1 MQGAQV
7 ALDKIYGYAVQY
19 GLSFLAAILIF
30 IIGKWVARLVARL
43 IENAMAKSKIEKT
56 LASFAKNMIYYTIL
70 IFVIIAALGKLGIQ
84 TSSFVALI
92 GAAGLAVGLALQGS
106 LANFAAGVMIIMFE
120 PFKTGN
126 TIESSGAT
134 GVVEEIQIFNTILR
148 SDNKKIIL
156 PNSKITSDK
165 IVVHQDK

>member
-1 MQGAQV
+1 
-7 ALDKIYGYAVQY
+7 
-19 GLSFLAAILIF
+19 
-30 IIGKWVARLVARL
+30 
-43 IENAMAKSKIEKT
+43 
-56 LASFAKNMIYYTIL
+56 
-70 IFVIIAALGKLGIQ
+70 
-84 TSSFVALI
+84 
-92 GAAGLAVGLALQGS
+92 
-106 LANFAAGVMIIMFE
+106 MFE

-148 SDNKKIIL
+148 SENKKIIL

>member
-7 ALDKIYGYAVQY
+7 ALDKVYGYAVQY

-92 GAAGLAVGLALQGS
+92 GAAGLAVGPALQGS

>member
-1 MQGAQV
+1 MQE
-7 ALDKIYGYAVQY
+7 ALDKVYGYVVQY
-19 GLSFLAAILIF
+19 GLSFIAAVAIF
-30 IIGKWVARLVARL
+30 VIGKWIARLVARL
-43 IENAMAKSKIEKT
+43 IEQAMAKSKIEKT

-70 IFVIIAALGKLGIQ
+70 VFVVIAALGKLGIQ

-126 TIESSGAT
+126 TIESSGAM

-148 SDNKKIIL
+148 SENKKIIL

-165 IVVHQDK
+165 IIVHQDK

>member
-1 MQGAQV
+1 MQE
-7 ALDKIYGYAVQY
+7 ALDKVYGYAVQY

-148 SDNKKIIL
+148 SENKKIIL
-156 PNSKITSDK
+156 PNAKITSDK

>member
-7 ALDKIYGYAVQY
+7 ALDKVYGYAVQY
-19 GLSFLAAILIF
+19 GLSFLSAILIF